1 MKFRNLKVVS
11 GVCRAY
17 ASGEGLLI
25 TNVYIFLGKV
35 MQLGVLLYADKQINR
50 YKQTNRLLES
60 YGSLSAE
67 LHETYNNLY
76 KI

>member
-1 MKFRNLKVVS
+1 
-11 GVCRAY
+11 
-17 ASGEGLLI
+17 
-25 TNVYIFLGKV
+25 

-50 YKQTNRLLES
+50 YKQINRLLES

>member
-1 MKFRNLKVVS
+1 MSTEIIDFKSPSKLFKLEVRGFVVLS
-11 GVCRAY
+11 FDLHRTTLDGW
-17 ASGEGLLI
+17 I
-25 TNVYIFLGKV
+25 
-35 MQLGVLLYADKQINR
+35 
-50 YKQTNRLLES
+50 NRLLES

>member
-1 MKFRNLKVVS
+1 MTRTLLTCLVVNINTIFFTLTCAIQNLMIAVKRLT
-11 GVCRAY
+11 CF
-17 ASGEGLLI
+17 LI
-25 TNVYIFLGKV
+25 
-35 MQLGVLLYADKQINR
+35 
-50 YKQTNRLLES
+50 NRLLES